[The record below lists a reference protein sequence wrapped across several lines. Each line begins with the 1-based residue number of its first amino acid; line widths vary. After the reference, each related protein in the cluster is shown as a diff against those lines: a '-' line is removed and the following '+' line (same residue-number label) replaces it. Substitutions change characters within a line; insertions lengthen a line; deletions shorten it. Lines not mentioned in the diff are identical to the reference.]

1 MRGSGTAAEQ
11 HVEAEAIGPVQRIQD
26 GNKLQSSYKVRS
38 IVDGYKVDDCA
49 SVNKQETLLKLTT
62 GFLQPG
68 PAIIGFKVLMSVSK
82 VSFIQKL

>member
-49 SVNKQETLLKLTT
+49 SVSKINNRI
-62 GFLQPG
+62 
-68 PAIIGFKVLMSVSK
+68 PATRPCNHRF
-82 VSFIQKL
+82 